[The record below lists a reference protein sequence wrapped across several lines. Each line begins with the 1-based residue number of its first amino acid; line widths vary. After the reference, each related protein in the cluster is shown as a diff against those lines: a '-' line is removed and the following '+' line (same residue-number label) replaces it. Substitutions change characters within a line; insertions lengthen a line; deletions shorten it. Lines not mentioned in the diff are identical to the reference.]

1 MRMNHQKN
9 KTADHKISSR
19 TTHQTNKKGGE
30 GGAEVEVGSP
40 AAQNPDRADVA
51 CKLEGN
57 LKKKKSCRLTEKTKC
72 ADNWNTDA
80 LQPKSPTHPELRT
93 YNFWVFVSIHI
104 LASLS

>member
-1 MRMNHQKN
+1 MNHQKN

-80 LQPKSPTHPELRT
+80 LQPKSPTHPELGT
-93 YNFWVFVSIHI
+93 YIVFGYLEVYI
-104 LASLS
+104 LWPP

>member
-1 MRMNHQKN
+1 M
-9 KTADHKISSR
+9 A
-19 TTHQTNKKGGE
+19 HQTNKKGGE

-72 ADNWNTDA
+72 ADNWNTDS
-80 LQPKSPTHPELRT
+80 LQPESPTHPELRT
-93 YNFWVFVSIHI
+93 YNFWALISIHI
-104 LASLS
+104 IASLS